1 MNIIGGVSRERVTTC
16 ILPFDVNRKDPKIDS
31 FIRILLE
38 AQKTSSDSTHQKP
51 QPNKWGVSE
60 AIPKKNP
67 RTNQHRYSPI
77 LEQDISVDFAVED

>member
-38 AQKTSSDSTHQKP
+38 AQKTSSDSTP
-51 QPNKWGVSE
+51 QPNKWVSE

-67 RTNQHRYSPI
+67 RTNQHKYSPI